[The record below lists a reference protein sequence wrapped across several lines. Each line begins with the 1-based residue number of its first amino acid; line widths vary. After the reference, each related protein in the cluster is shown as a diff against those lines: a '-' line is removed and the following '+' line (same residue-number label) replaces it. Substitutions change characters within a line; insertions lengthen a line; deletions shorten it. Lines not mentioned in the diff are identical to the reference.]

1 MELDHERTMRR
12 DLISGASAIVPYVC
26 PKGYGIGLK
35 NSYIF
40 YFILLDLL
48 ILTNSHEGLLGS
60 SVRIN
65 FHIFSLNA
73 PHDFD
78 LGKVM
83 RTQEL

>member
-1 MELDHERTMRR
+1 MELDHERTMRQ
-12 DLISGASAIVPYVC
+12 DLISEASAIVPYVC
-26 PKGYGIGLK
+26 PKGYGVGPT

-65 FHIFSLNA
+65 FRVYLFF
-73 PHDFD
+73 P
-78 LGKVM
+78 
-83 RTQEL
+83 